1 MSERRIYL
9 DRGIGEARGVVTLD
23 GRPERLFVRRDDDDP
38 RLMLGARLL
47 ARVATIEP
55 ALGTAFLD
63 LGAGA
68 EAILPFR
75 PEMRPVRG
83 QAMEVEIRA
92 EPRRG
97 KLAVARALAS
107 SASSGAKGAPR
118 LIAEAPDVAAE
129 LESLVHGATLVNGP
143 AARQMADEAEAEALE
158 ILHPLPGG
166 GQIAIEPT
174 RALTAIDVDL
184 SDRKGGDAKR
194 VTRQA
199 NLAALGM
206 AARLLRL
213 KGLGGIVVIDLVG
226 RGHDGAALLAA
237 ARVAFGP
244 DNPGVSIG
252 PVGRFGTMELSLP
265 RRTRPLAERLC
276 RDDGAPSDRTLAQRL
291 IRRLQA
297 EAEAMPGSRLVGACA
312 PGVAAAAAPLA
323 AALAGQIGSRFVI
336 TPDPGR
342 PRERLDVGAA

>member
-1 MSERRIYL
+1 MSERRAYL
-9 DRGIGEARGVVTLD
+9 DQGIGETRGVVTLD
-23 GRPERLFVRRDDDDP
+23 GRPERLLIRRHDDEP
-38 RLMLGARLL
+38 RLMLGARAI
-47 ARVATIEP
+47 ARVASLEP

-68 EAILPFR
+68 EAILPFK
-75 PEMRPVRG
+75 PDARPVRG
-83 QAMEVEIRA
+83 ASIEIEIRG

-97 KLAVARALAS
+97 KLAQARAIGPAE
-107 SASSGAKGAPR
+107 GAPR
-118 LIAEAPDVAAE
+118 LIAAPDLLADLDV
-129 LESLVHGATLVNGP
+129 LSHGAKLVEGT
-143 AARQMADEAEAEALE
+143 AARQVADEAEAEALE
-158 ILHPLPGG
+158 VLYPLPGG

-226 RGHDGAALLAA
+226 RGHDGNALMAA
-237 ARVAFGP
+237 ARAAFGP
-244 DNPGVSIG
+244 DNPGVAIG

-265 RRTRPLAERLC
+265 RRIQPLAERLC
-276 RDDGAPSDRTLAQRL
+276 RADGALSDGALAQRL
-291 IRRLQA
+291 IRQLQTEAASQPGARLA
-297 EAEAMPGSRLVGACA
+297 AFCA

-323 AALAGQIGSRFVI
+323 AQLAEQIGARFSI

-342 PRERLDVGAA
+342 ARDRLDVGQER

>member
-1 MSERRIYL
+1 MKARRIYL
-9 DRGIGEARGVVTLD
+9 DVGIGEARGVVTLD
-23 GRPERLFVRRDDDDP
+23 GRPERLLLRRDGDDP
-38 RLMLGARLL
+38 RLMLGARLI
-47 ARVATIEP
+47 ARVMSIEP

-63 LGAGA
+63 LGDGA

-75 PEMRPVRG
+75 ADARPVRG
-83 QAMEVEIRA
+83 APVEVEIRA

-97 KLAVARALAS
+97 KLAIARAI
-107 SASSGAKGAPR
+107 AKGEGAPR
-118 LIAEAPDVAAE
+118 LLGGPPNIAAE
-129 LESLVHGATLVNGP
+129 LAALAPGAELTTGA
-143 AARQMADEAEAEALE
+143 AAREMADEAEAEALE

-184 SDRKGGDAKR
+184 SDRKGVDGKR

-213 KGLGGIVVIDLVG
+213 KSLGGVIVIDLVG

-237 ARVAFGP
+237 ARAAFAP
-244 DNPGVSIG
+244 DNPGVAIG

-276 RDDGAPSDRTLAQRL
+276 RPDGQLSDRTLAQRL

-297 EAEAMPGSRLVGACA
+297 EGSAAPGARLVAAAA
-312 PGVAAAAAPLA
+312 PPVADAAAPLA
-323 AALAGQIGSRFVI
+323 VQLAEQIGARFTI
-336 TPDPGR
+336 AADPGYS
-342 PRERLDVGAA
+342 RERFMVGSE

>member
-9 DRGIGEARGVVTLD
+9 DRGLGEARGVVTLD
-23 GRPERLFVRRDDDDP
+23 GRPERLLIRRDDDEP
-38 RLMLGARLL
+38 RLMLGARLV
-47 ARVATIEP
+47 ARVASLEP

-63 LGAGA
+63 LGGGA
-68 EAILPFR
+68 EAILPFK
-75 PEMRPVRG
+75 PDARPVRG
-83 QAMEVEIRA
+83 SALEVEIRG

-97 KLAVARALAS
+97 KLAVARLV
-107 SASSGAKGAPR
+107 GEGEGAPR
-118 LIAEAPDVAAE
+118 LLTPAPDVAAE
-129 LESLVHGATLVNGP
+129 LEMLVRDAQLVEGR
-143 AARQMADEAEAEALE
+143 AAREVADEAEEEALAV
-158 ILHPLPGG
+158 LHPLPGG
-166 GQIAIEPT
+166 GEIAIEPT

-226 RGHDGAALLAA
+226 RGHDGTALMAA
-237 ARVAFGP
+237 ARAAFGP

-276 RDDGAPSDRTLAQRL
+276 REDGALSDRTLAQRL

-297 EAEAMPGSRLVGACA
+297 EAAAAPGTRFAATCA
-312 PGVAAAAAPLA
+312 PGVAAAAAPLVVLLA
-323 AALAGQIGSRFVI
+323 NQLGARFALA
-336 TPDPGR
+336 PDPAC
-342 PRERLDVGAA
+342 PRQQLDVRPA